1 MPYQYGKFTYG
12 KNKGKC
18 WVRWGESGKKYAYTC
33 GNKVSRERA
42 KKKAYAQAK
51 AIYASGYRE

>member
-1 MPYQYGKFTYG
+1 MPYQYGKS
-12 KNKGKC
+12 NAKC
-18 WVRWGESGKKYAYTC
+18 WVRWGNSGKKYKYTC
-33 GNKVSRERA
+33 GNKASRERA